1 MAGSSFDRRTFLR
14 VTGLGATSAL
24 LGGSIISACTP
35 QPDWEGIGAEY
46 QPSFVPEGTI
56 LDLPASE
63 APIDHV
69 VIVMMENRSFDHYLG
84 WLASDIDYLERGVDR
99 YGPTF
104 RIDAKPRQTYLDPDG
119 NPVDTFRAGTGVM
132 AGNPRGCGFED
143 PGHGWND
150 GRSQRDDGFLAE
162 DSGND
167 LLALTYHEAEDLPFT
182 SRLAR
187 RFTTFDRYHASVLGP
202 TFPNRHYLH
211 TGQSGGINHNYIPIK
226 ELGFDWPT
234 IWDDLRRAGVSVRS
248 YFSDLPSLGLYGARM
263 IPVVSTIDRYFDDCA
278 AGRLPQV
285 THIDPPYAPW
295 WQADDHPLADPIA
308 GQRFL
313 TDVFR
318 AFAKSPH
325 WERGLFIV
333 TYDEWGGFFDH
344 VEPPV
349 LPDDRASDIDD
360 ENFGQ
365 AGFRVPTILA
375 SPFARPGY
383 VDHRTYDHTSI
394 MRFLQWRFLGAPPE
408 GPGTGDQ
415 KWWLTTRNRYSNNL
429 GASLGISGADPGL
442 FDLDDIPL
450 RAITPTC
457 EGQAQLP
464 RIGEQPRRT
473 RGNQPT
479 PAGAATT
486 AAAAITG
493 AVGTAATTSGRANTA
508 AAVTPTADPTP
519 VEPTDGHDADL
530 LAATCPGPGRDLIEA
545 RDNGFFEAIG
555 VDATP
560 SEIAGTWARVG

>member
-1 MAGSSFDRRTFLR
+1 MAGSSFDRRAFLR

-24 LGGSIISACTP
+24 LGSSVISACTP
-35 QPDWEGIGAEY
+35 QPDWAGIGAEY
-46 QPSFVPEGTI
+46 HPSFVPEGSI
-56 LDLPASE
+56 LDLPSTQ

-104 RIDAKPRQTYLDPDG
+104 RIDAKPQQTYTDSDG
-119 NPVDTFRAGTGVM
+119 NPVDTFPMGTGPM
-132 AGNPRGCGFED
+132 TNNPRGCGFED
-143 PGHGWND
+143 PGHGWSA
-150 GRSQRDDGFLAE
+150 GRAERDHGFLTE
-162 DSGND
+162 ESGND
-167 LLALTYHEAEDLPFT
+167 LLALTYHNPDDLPFT

-211 TGQSGGINHNYIPIK
+211 AAQSGGYTHNYIPIK

-234 IWDDLRRAGVSVRS
+234 IWDDLRRGGVSVRS
-248 YFSDLPSLGLYGARM
+248 YFSDLPSLGLYGPRM
-263 IPVVSTIDRYFDDCA
+263 IPVVSTIDRYFEDCA

-313 TDVFR
+313 TDIFR

-325 WERGLFIV
+325 WERGLFIL

-344 VEPPV
+344 VEPPR
-349 LPDDRASDIDD
+349 LADDRASEIDVED
-360 ENFGQ
+360 FSQ

-408 GPGTGDQ
+408 GPGAEGH
-415 KWWLTTRNRYSNNL
+415 KWWLTKRNRYANNL
-429 GASLGISGADPGL
+429 GASLGASGSDPGL
-442 FDLDDIPL
+442 FDLDDLPL

-457 EGQAQLP
+457 DGYAQIP

-473 RGNQPT
+473 TGRLPT
-479 PAGAATT
+479 PAGAV
-486 AAAAITG
+486 AAAA
-493 AVGTAATTSGRANTA
+493 A
-508 AAVTPTADPTP
+508 AAVATIDNADQ
-519 VEPTDGHDADL
+519 
-530 LAATCPGPGRDLIEA
+530 LAAACPGPGRDLIEA
-545 RDNGFFEAIG
+545 RNDGFFEIMG
-555 VDATP
+555 MDATP
-560 SEIAGTWARVG
+560 SEMAGTWAQVE